1 MAESDRNP
9 LQAKVMNFTNPLATF
24 RCVNAAIVAYIAGLN
39 TIDEMQVDCGPVNR
53 GCTPS
58 KPEQAPSSYG

>member
-1 MAESDRNP
+1 
-9 LQAKVMNFTNPLATF
+9 MNFTNPLATF
-24 RCVNAAIVAYIAGLN
+24 RCVHAAIVGVNVGLS
-39 TIDEMQVDCGPVNR
+39 TIDEMQVDCGPTNR